1 MSDYIPKREADLLKW
16 AENFVRVVEN
26 YKNDLNIPTEEVTAL
41 KAALNRFSAAL
52 EDARSA
58 ERTPA
63 LVARKN
69 AAKFELISLIRA
81 MVRFRLQNPIVTPVM
96 RIELGLKPRDETRT
110 EHHDVPELVDFDLT
124 LRGIREIVVN
134 FRVKGSDSKAK
145 PDGYDG
151 AVLIWGILNEPPAE
165 ASALTRHTMAS
176 KTPHALKFTNE
187 DRGKTVYIAAAWQ
200 NERGNIGDWS
210 EILSAIVP

>member
-58 ERTPA
+58 DRTPA

-69 AAKFELISLIRA
+69 EAKEDLISKIRT
-81 MVRFRLQNPIVTPVM
+81 MVQFRLKNPLVTPVM

-110 EHHDVPELVDFDLT
+110 EHHDVPELVEFELK
-124 LRGIREIVVN
+124 LRGIREIIVN
-134 FRVKGSDSKAK
+134 FWVKGSDSKAK

-151 AVLIWGILNEPPAE
+151 AVLIWGILDEPPAE
-165 ASALTRHTMAS
+165 AFDLTQHTMAS
-176 KTPHALKFTNE
+176 KTPHALKFKNE
-187 DRGKTVYIAAAWQ
+187 ERGKTVYIAAAWQ

-210 EILSAIVP
+210 EILSAVIP